1 MTSFPE
7 LTSNLVGHTLKAW
20 RQTSGMSQ
28 LDLAMEMDVS
38 ARHLSFVENGKSQPS
53 RELIIRFSR
62 VLKVPERQ
70 LNSVLMAAGLPTLET
85 QKNLNQIQT
94 PEVKE
99 AISRILTLHSPYPA
113 LVMNTQ
119 YDILMSNE
127 GFQQSVAQFSKS
139 SDALDK
145 YDNMIR
151 LMFAEDGLKHAIHN
165 WPVVAYFLSKRLRDE
180 ATATKHSDLMQL
192 ADELAPFGS
201 NIDPNLIQLPDAPA
215 MTITLEKDGKVATF
229 FSTITTFGSPLDASL
244 QEIKIESMFPVDE
257 ETRALF
263 LVEQ

>member
-20 RQTSGMSQ
+20 RQTGGMSQ
-28 LDLAMEMDVS
+28 LDLAMEIDVS

-53 RELIIRFSR
+53 RELIIRFAK

-70 LNSVLMAAGLPTLET
+70 LNSVLMAAGLPTLKA
-85 QKNLNQIQT
+85 QKSLNQIQT
-94 PEVKE
+94 PEVQE
-99 AISRILTLHSPYPA
+99 ALSRILTLHSPYPA

-127 GFQQSVAQFSKS
+127 GFQQSVAHFAAN
-139 SDALDK
+139 SDAVEK

-165 WPVVAYFLSKRLRDE
+165 WSVVAYFLYKRLRDE
-180 ATATKHSDLMQL
+180 ATATKHTGLQQL
-192 ADELAPFGS
+192 AEELAPCSAG
-201 NIDPNLIQLPDAPA
+201 IDPNQIQLPDVPA

-244 QEIKIESMFPVDE
+244 QELKIESMFPADE
-257 ETRALF
+257 ETKR
-263 LVEQ
+263 LVYDR